1 MVREYD
7 PNDLPAIVALF
18 ERSVHQ
24 IACRDYTPAQLAAW
38 APERPDLDAW
48 ARRLSTGGVFVSE
61 REDRLAGFA
70 RIDESGE
77 LDLLY
82 VDPLLE
88 RQGVAAELFDS
99 VAAWSR
105 RNGIVQLT
113 ANVSITARPFLE
125 RMGFRVL
132 QSQVVEREGVTLE
145 NFRMECGILKR

>member
-1 MVREYD
+1 VVRDYE
-7 PNDLPAIVALF
+7 PNDLPAVVALF

-113 ANVSITARPFLE
+113 ANVSITARPFFE

-132 QSQVVEREGVTLE
+132 QSQVVEREGVRLE
-145 NFRMECGILKR
+145 NFRMECGILER

>member
-1 MVREYD
+1 MVRDYE
-7 PNDLPAIVALF
+7 PNDLKAVVALF

-24 IACRDYTPAQLAAW
+24 IACRDYTPAQLAVW
-38 APERPDLDAW
+38 APERPDFDAW
-48 ARRLSTGGVFVSE
+48 TKRLSTGGIFVSE

-88 RQGVAAELFDS
+88 RQGVATELFDS

-113 ANVSITARPFLE
+113 ANVSITARPFFE
-125 RMGFRVL
+125 RIGFRVL
-132 QSQVVEREGVTLE
+132 QSQVVEREGVRLE
-145 NFRMECGILKR
+145 NFRMERVILER

>member
-1 MVREYD
+1 VVREYD

>member
-1 MVREYD
+1 VVREYD
-7 PNDLPAIVALF
+7 PNDLPAVVALF

-113 ANVSITARPFLE
+113 ANVSITARPFFE

-132 QSQVVEREGVTLE
+132 QSQVVEREGVRLE
-145 NFRMECGILKR
+145 NFRMECGILER